1 MHDIS
6 NYSERIYGLF
16 LQMFCI
22 KFELLKTLI
31 IFLANQSCLL
41 KLFFELLDN
50 KESSKENCG
59 GNL

>member
-1 MHDIS
+1 MV
-6 NYSERIYGLF
+6 LV

-22 KFELLKTLI
+22 KFEILKKLI
-31 IFLANQSCLL
+31 IFLANQSCIS
-41 KLFFELLDN
+41 KLYFEIWDN